1 MINKRSRMRREIKRF
16 DWIFQSSA
24 GDSTNSEANCTDEHS
39 RLTNTYAVDVPGKPI
54 PFAAVQRYP
63 PSFVL
68 LVISSSSLLSS
79 DRITDWLPSVV
90 QVTFGAG
97 FPDVRHVSV
106 MVSLWLTVT
115 FPGMTWAV
123 GWSIDKRF
131 EKCIPSKSSLIFY
144 WSWLTT
150 TVCFRNV
157 RSHHKHARCLI
168 YTAQVW
174 GSLQKPSYYHVF
186 AFSTTFH
193 FSEKSSNTTSI
204 IFTLNTVIYW

>member
-1 MINKRSRMRREIKRF
+1 MGIVGAVTDCEDTDMAQILDEKKERYGIYFTVVRWLTHGIVWRRGTKRF
-16 DWIFQSSA
+16 DWIFQSST
-24 GDSTNSEANCTDEHS
+24 GDSTNSDANCTDGHS

-63 PSFVL
+63 PSLVL
-68 LVISSSSLLSS
+68 LVITRSSLLSS
-79 DRITDWLPSVV
+79 DKITDWLPSVV

-115 FPGMTWAV
+115 FPGITWAV

-144 WSWLTT
+144 WSWS
-150 TVCFRNV
+150 FNFNW
-157 RSHHKHARCLI
+157 SK
-168 YTAQVW
+168 
-174 GSLQKPSYYHVF
+174 
-186 AFSTTFH
+186 FH
-193 FSEKSSNTTSI
+193 
-204 IFTLNTVIYW
+204 

>member
-157 RSHHKHARCLI
+157 RSHHKHARQLSDF
-168 YTAQVW
+168 YKGSSLTAF
-174 GSLQKPSYYHVF
+174 GIMSYLYR
-186 AFSTTFH
+186 
-193 FSEKSSNTTSI
+193 SSMRLASKA
-204 IFTLNTVIYW
+204 